1 MAKPKLKKRLVVRI
15 TAPLINRLKICA
27 DRDGRPLSSFVR
39 KVLSDAVRT
48 EFRYRNSPKVSAGA
62 AGK

>member
-39 KVLSDAVRT
+39 KVLSDVVRT
-48 EFRYRNSPKVSAGA
+48 ESATETRQR
-62 AGK
+62 